1 MVEPSN
7 IKVKGLNEAIRALR
21 AIGVPSAVIG
31 KASQEAGDIVAGK
44 AKTLVPVK
52 SGDLRETIKAKKQ
65 ARKVIV
71 SAGNN
76 TKVPYANPIHWG
88 WNYDRV
94 NLQQKNIRP
103 RPFFTNA
110 LRTTRTQVYEAF
122 FGSMDKL
129 LKEYSN
135 KTP

>member
-1 MVEPSN
+1 MVEPGN
-7 IKVKGLNEAIRALR
+7 IKVTGLNQAVRALR

-31 KASQEAGDIVAGK
+31 KASQEAGDIVAAK
-44 AKTLVPVK
+44 AKSLVPVK
-52 SGDLRETIKAKKQ
+52 TGDLRATIRSKKQ
-65 ARKVIV
+65 ARKVVV

-110 LRTTRTQVYEAF
+110 LRTTRKQVYETF
-122 FGSMDKL
+122 FGSMEKL
-129 LKEYSN
+129 LQQYS
-135 KTP
+135 KRP

>member
-1 MVEPSN
+1 MVEPGN
-7 IKVKGLNEAIRALR
+7 IKVQGLNQAVRALR
-21 AIGVPSAVIG
+21 AIGVPSATIG

-44 AKTLVPVK
+44 AKTLVPVR

-88 WNYDRV
+88 WNYDKV
-94 NLQQKNIRP
+94 NLQAKNIRP

-110 LRTTRTQVYEAF
+110 LRTTRKQVYEAF
-122 FGSMDKL
+122 FGSMERL
-129 LKEYSN
+129 LQEYSN
-135 KTP
+135 KP